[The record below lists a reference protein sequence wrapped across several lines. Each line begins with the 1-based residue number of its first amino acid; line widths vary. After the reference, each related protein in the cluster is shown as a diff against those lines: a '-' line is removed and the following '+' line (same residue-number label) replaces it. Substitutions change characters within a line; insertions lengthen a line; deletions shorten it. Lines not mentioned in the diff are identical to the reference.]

1 MRRMIAIIAL
11 SLGGCASTASLPTLS
26 LSQEQAVYR
35 LGSGDQV
42 KVTVYGE
49 ENLTGTY
56 PINGQGHIAFP
67 LIGDL
72 QASESTVSE
81 FEALLRA
88 KLSQGF
94 LNNPNVVVEVANYRP
109 YYILGE
115 VGKAGEYPYID
126 GLSIFSAVAKA
137 GGFTYRA
144 DQKRVYVRHK
154 ASTSEI
160 LYRLEGGT
168 PVQPGDTIRVSERLF

>member
-1 MRRMIAIIAL
+1 MRKMIAVIAL
-11 SLGGCASTASLPTLS
+11 SLGGCTSSASLPTLS

-35 LGSGDQV
+35 LGSGDQL

-56 PINGQGHIAFP
+56 PINGQGKIAFP

-72 QASESTVSE
+72 QASERTVSE

-94 LNNPNVVVEVANYRP
+94 LNDPNVIVEVANYRP

-115 VGKAGEYPYID
+115 VGKPGEYPFID

-154 ASTSEI
+154 TSTSEM

-168 PVQPGDTIRVSERLF
+168 PVQPGDTIRVSERSF